1 MSRVLTTNTTLEE
14 AEHLAMPMVLNT
26 DVPAA
31 SVELGV
37 EQALAVSE
45 MACFG
50 ACIWLTF
57 NLQWWFNHQKSSQND
72 GLNIKMLLWSLKRVK
87 HRYFANTKDNRRK

>member
-50 ACIWLTF
+50 ACI
-57 NLQWWFNHQKSSQND
+57 
-72 GLNIKMLLWSLKRVK
+72 
-87 HRYFANTKDNRRK
+87 